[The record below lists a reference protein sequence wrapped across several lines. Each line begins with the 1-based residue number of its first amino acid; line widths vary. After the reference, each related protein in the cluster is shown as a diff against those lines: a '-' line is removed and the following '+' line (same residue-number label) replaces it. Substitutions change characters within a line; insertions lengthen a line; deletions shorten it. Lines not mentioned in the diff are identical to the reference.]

1 MKASTNRD
9 VTIGQDWSPELI
21 YWDEPGECNFSLP
34 ISHFRVVNSSYPRCV
49 KAFKTTME
57 LCVTEEL
64 AKWGFVGRIN
74 WLFGVEILVGCI
86 VTKRNTEYCQHKGIT
101 CLCAQRTRDVKIL
114 SIHLNHFYAQH
125 FLSHTRCRSED
136 VHHWSRCA
144 GWPQLTGKCLIRS
157 LRYQGI
163 AASGPGWR
171 LFQWRGRNWSEEI
184 QNVSL
189 EGSFNKTWEKKT
201 EQTHRN
207 LPHHDRSHDWSL
219 DHPPEG
225 SVLICI
231 PASDEGGWGGGQYIS
246 IITQHALLHFLSTL
260 GKTQWHTICQS
271 SGHLQSIGGRG
282 ERVRVE
288 WGI

>member
-1 MKASTNRD
+1 MALSNDWTVLFGWTVPLRPFIHFRCFFSFFYCPIFTPKILQGLFWAFALQMKASTNRD

-189 EGSFNKTWEKKT
+189 EGSFNKTWEKKNWT
-201 EQTHRN
+201 DTSESAA
-207 LPHHDRSHDWSL
+207 PW
-219 DHPPEG
+219 
-225 SVLICI
+225 
-231 PASDEGGWGGGQYIS
+231 
-246 IITQHALLHFLSTL
+246 
-260 GKTQWHTICQS
+260 
-271 SGHLQSIGGRG
+271 
-282 ERVRVE
+282 
-288 WGI
+288 